1 MAQHDSTPTLDVA
14 TLQTWLAEQKPVQ
27 VLDVRPLAQREE
39 WIIPAS
45 LHVDAYDRLK
55 AGDPDALAGMNLSP
69 DIPVVTVCAAGRMS
83 QVAAAQLQ
91 QKGFQVYSLEGGMK
105 AWSSAW
111 NVASLPVDE
120 QTTVLQVRRTGK
132 GCLSY
137 LVGSGSQ
144 VLVIDPSV
152 AVEAYITLA
161 EEHGWRIT
169 AVLETHLHADHL
181 SRARQLAK
189 KTNAR
194 LLLPANPHLQFP
206 YEAITSQTQLWV
218 GKLPLHALATPGHT
232 LESYCYLL
240 ADKVLFSG
248 DTLFTNGVGRPDLK
262 ADEEASRQKALLL
275 FQSLGT
281 LLKLPASVV
290 VLPGHTSEPV
300 AFDGKPVTARLGDL
314 TERLP
319 WLSLPEEA
327 FTQTILQ
334 RIPPTPPNY
343 LRISELN
350 RQGDLPG
357 VDALDLEAGANR
369 CAIS

>member
-1 MAQHDSTPTLDVA
+1 
-14 TLQTWLAEQKPVQ
+14 
-27 VLDVRPLAQREE
+27 
-39 WIIPAS
+39 
-45 LHVDAYDRLK
+45 
-55 AGDPDALAGMNLSP
+55 
-69 DIPVVTVCAAGRMS
+69 
-83 QVAAAQLQ
+83 
-91 QKGFQVYSLEGGMK
+91 MK

-137 LVGSGSQ
+137 LVGSGGQ

-152 AVEAYITLA
+152 DVEAYITLA
-161 EEHGWRIT
+161 QERGWRIT
-169 AVLETHLHADHL
+169 AVVETHLHADHL
-181 SRARQLAK
+181 SRARQLAE

-206 YEAITSQTQLWV
+206 YEAITCQTQLRV

-262 ADEEASRQKALLL
+262 ADEEASRQKARLL

-281 LLKLPASVV
+281 LRNLPASVV
-290 VLPGHTSEPV
+290 VLSGHTSEPV
-300 AFDGKPVTARLGDL
+300 AFDGKPIMARLGDL
-314 TERLP
+314 TERPGCRCPKKPLLRRSYSAYPPRHPITCVSANSTAKAIYRALIP
-319 WLSLPEEA
+319 WNWKQARTGVLFLN
-327 FTQTILQ
+327 
-334 RIPPTPPNY
+334 PT
-343 LRISELN
+343 LL
-350 RQGDLPG
+350 
-357 VDALDLEAGANR
+357 
-369 CAIS
+369 

>member
-1 MAQHDSTPTLDVA
+1 
-14 TLQTWLAEQKPVQ
+14 
-27 VLDVRPLAQREE
+27 
-39 WIIPAS
+39 
-45 LHVDAYDRLK
+45 
-55 AGDPDALAGMNLSP
+55 
-69 DIPVVTVCAAGRMS
+69 
-83 QVAAAQLQ
+83 
-91 QKGFQVYSLEGGMK
+91 MK

-137 LVGSGSQ
+137 LVGSGDQ

-152 AVEAYITLA
+152 EVEAYITLA
-161 EEHGWRIT
+161 EERGWRIT

-181 SRARQLAK
+181 SRARQLAE

-206 YEAITSQTQLWV
+206 YEAITCQTQLRV

-262 ADEEASRQKALLL
+262 ADEEASRQKARLL

-281 LLKLPASVV
+281 LLNLPASVV
-290 VLPGHTSEPV
+290 VLPGHTSEPT
-300 AFDGKPVTARLGDL
+300 AFDGKPIMARLGDL
-314 TERLP
+314 TERLL

-327 FTQTILQ
+327 FTQTILK

-350 RQGDLPG
+350 RQGDLSG